1 MRINQPS
8 TEQLQELLLD
18 IYRQQDTDALQA
30 IVLQKLVSFF
40 GYDYAVVLQQIGSPE
55 RYIRKQLFA
64 TEDRFGQSAVPLE
77 FKVAI
82 GSWPSKE
89 WATSDV
95 HPCTW
100 LYHDPLSTG
109 HIGIGLP
116 APGTAYCVLAY
127 SRNKPRMGAKTMDLF
142 WRTVRSHYSTL
153 GGTDILLHSIAEP
166 MPEMGQM
173 ELKLRQLEE
182 SNQELKQFASRASHD
197 LQEPLRTISNYI
209 TLFLRNHGAGLES
222 EGREYLGFAKNAAER
237 MHHLVKD
244 LLTYTRLDHTSDQ
257 MTEVS
262 CNKVLET
269 ALDNI
274 KMSVEESDAII
285 LYEDLPEI
293 NGHEQQLVSLFQN
306 LLDNAIKFRGDD
318 DPVVMVQVED
328 AGQTYE
334 FSVCDNGI
342 GIPDDF
348 HDKIF
353 QFFTKLHPASEYKGT
368 GLGLSICK
376 KIVENHGGQI
386 RAESADK
393 EGTTFIFQ
401 LSR

>member
-1 MRINQPS
+1 
-8 TEQLQELLLD
+8 
-18 IYRQQDTDALQA
+18 
-30 IVLQKLVSFF
+30 
-40 GYDYAVVLQQIGSPE
+40 
-55 RYIRKQLFA
+55 
-64 TEDRFGQSAVPLE
+64 
-77 FKVAI
+77 
-82 GSWPSKE
+82 
-89 WATSDV
+89 
-95 HPCTW
+95 
-100 LYHDPLSTG
+100 
-109 HIGIGLP
+109 
-116 APGTAYCVLAY
+116 
-127 SRNKPRMGAKTMDLF
+127 
-142 WRTVRSHYSTL
+142 
-153 GGTDILLHSIAEP
+153 
-166 MPEMGQM
+166 
-173 ELKLRQLEE
+173 
-182 SNQELKQFASRASHD
+182 
-197 LQEPLRTISNYI
+197 
-209 TLFLRNHGAGLES
+209 
-222 EGREYLGFAKNAAER
+222 
-237 MHHLVKD
+237 
-244 LLTYTRLDHTSDQ
+244 
-257 MTEVS
+257 
-262 CNKVLET
+262 
-269 ALDNI
+269 
-274 KMSVEESDAII
+274 MSVEESDAII

-328 AGQTYE
+328 ASQTYE